1 MFCPQCGREQ
11 AGKVNFCCHCGASM
25 AGASSGPRPR
35 LMLSQDDKK
44 IGGVCGGF
52 AKYFG
57 VDATLVRLA
66 WVMLA
71 LLGGWG
77 VIGYLVAWLIIPAEK
92 QEEKASSAAASRP
105 ATVPSS

>member
-1 MFCPQCGREQ
+1 MFCTQCGREQ
-11 AGKVNFCCHCGASM
+11 AGEVNFCCQCGAPI
-25 AGASSGPRPR
+25 AGGPRSKR
-35 LMLSQDDKK
+35 KLTLSREDKK

-52 AKYFG
+52 ARYLG

-77 VIGYLVAWLIIPAEK
+77 LIGYIIAWLIIPADKPKEK
-92 QEEKASSAAASRP
+92 LSGTAESRP
-105 ATVPSS
+105 AAAVPI